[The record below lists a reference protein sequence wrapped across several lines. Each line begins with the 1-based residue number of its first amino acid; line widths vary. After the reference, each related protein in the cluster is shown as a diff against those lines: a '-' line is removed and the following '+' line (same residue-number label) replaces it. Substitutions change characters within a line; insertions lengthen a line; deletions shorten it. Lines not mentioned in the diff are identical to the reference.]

1 MFLYG
6 PSKGVRKSVHSRKFG
21 REILI
26 FAVMSQ
32 NVMSIWSV
40 QIMDIG
46 LNFIDRRILIFTKVE
61 DAWERKLIITFISC
75 SHLYSTFKGSG
86 PFASVYGSIS
96 MNSPEIQ
103 KKFITTYLGKR
114 SNMFTFLLV
123 PFALLRQKGKGLSR
137 QGKPFSSTVFHLR
150 ESLFSRI
157 QNAENFEELVHY
169 SKPKFCHSNFE
180 SQKYSL
186 LPICARIWILSF
198 WGLKTLKQ
206 LPILH
211 LDFW

>member
-75 SHLYSTFKGSG
+75 SHLYSTFKSFG
-86 PFASVYGSIS
+86 PFTSVNGSIS
-96 MNSPEIQ
+96 MNSPEIR
-103 KKFITTYLGKR
+103 KKVHNNLPWKTFKYVYFSAGSFCTIETERKGFIKTRKAFFFDSFPPQR
-114 SNMFTFLLV
+114 VTFLPNSKRWTFWWTQTCSLYKTKI
-123 PFALLRQKGKGLSR
+123 LLL
-137 QGKPFSSTVFHLR
+137 
-150 ESLFSRI
+150 
-157 QNAENFEELVHY
+157 
-169 SKPKFCHSNFE
+169 
-180 SQKYSL
+180 
-186 LPICARIWILSF
+186 
-198 WGLKTLKQ
+198 
-206 LPILH
+206 
-211 LDFW
+211 